1 MLKANKLHIVLIAV
15 FLIALTTVAILW
27 NSAREEIFFLCG
39 NFSEGVEKASV
50 VRQLDTANLS
60 SYEQVATEDGSEIV
74 FSSKLNL
81 GVHRCVIEFDG
92 NNRVIS
98 VKYM

>member
-1 MLKANKLHIVLIAV
+1 MLKTNKLRALLIAV

-39 NFSEGVEKASV
+39 NFSEGVEKVSV

-60 SYEQVATEDGSEIV
+60 SYEQVATEYGSEIV

-81 GVHRCVIEFDG
+81 GVYQCIIEFDG
-92 NNRVIS
+92 NNRVIRATFT
-98 VKYM
+98 

>member
-1 MLKANKLHIVLIAV
+1 MLKINKLHTVLIAV

-60 SYEQVATEDGSEIV
+60 SYEQIATEYGSEIV

-81 GVHRCVIEFDG
+81 GVHRCFIEFDS
-92 NNRVIS
+92 NNRVIRAT
-98 VKYM
+98 YI